1 MSYARIPTILAA
13 TLFWFAAGCEFS
25 SDSST
30 DAENTDIVAEA
41 EADSSNTDKIP
52 EVETDTFGIEIDN
65 LKIKEDNVRRGDTF
79 TRILER
85 QGMDRSEAHNLSQE
99 IRSDFNVRRIVI
111 GRTIRFYHH
120 EENADIKHIIYPNS
134 RLNYTHIDLS
144 QEEPIVENTT
154 REPETR
160 IRYAEGNINSSLYHA
175 LQSSGHNT
183 DLAYRL
189 SRVFAWQLDFH
200 RIRQGDEFR
209 IVYEE
214 RLLDGEHIGIGDIK
228 VAQIN
233 HRNSNYFAF
242 RYEDGGDEYY
252 YDEEGN
258 SLRRSYKK
266 APVQY
271 SRITSRFTDNRYHPV
286 LGRNMPHHGVDYAAP
301 TGTPVYAVGDGTIT
315 QAHYDQN
322 NGNFVRIRH
331 NSVHESGYL
340 HLNGFASGIQ
350 SGVEVEQGDVIGY
363 VGSTGLATGP
373 HVCYRFWEN
382 GSPVNPMDVDA
393 DPVDP
398 LAEEYLDDY
407 EDHILAMM
415 KMMQE
420 LPEQEVSP
428 QDAPVGILIQNT
440 PVKNLVENPLP
451 SDS

>member
-1 MSYARIPTILAA
+1 MSYVRIAAILATIL
-13 TLFWFAAGCEFS
+13 LWFATGCDFNS
-25 SDSST
+25 NPST
-30 DAENTDIVAEA
+30 DAENPNTPT
-41 EADSSNTDKIP
+41 EADSSNTEKIA
-52 EVETDTFGIEIDN
+52 EVLTDTFGIEIDN
-65 LKIKEDNVRRGDTF
+65 LEIKEDNVRRGDTF

-85 QGMDRSEAHNLSQE
+85 QGMSRSEAHNLSQK
-99 IRSDFNVRRIVI
+99 IRPDFNVRRVVT
-111 GRTIRFYHH
+111 GRTMRFYHH
-120 EENADIKHIIYPNS
+120 EDNSELKHIIYPDS

-144 QEEPIVENTT
+144 QEEPIVEKTT

-160 IRYAEGNINSSLYHA
+160 LRYAEGHINSSLYQT
-175 LQSSGHNT
+175 LQANGHST
-183 DLAYRL
+183 DLAYTL
-189 SRVFAWQLDFH
+189 SQVFAWQLDFH

-214 RLLDGEHIGIGDIK
+214 HLLDGEHIGIGDIK

-233 HRNSNYFAF
+233 HRNNNYFAF
-242 RYEDGGDEYY
+242 RYEDEGDEYY

-315 QAHYDQN
+315 RAHYDQN

-340 HLNGFASGIQ
+340 HLNGFASGIR

-382 GSPVNPMDVDA
+382 GNPVNPLNVDA

-398 LAEEYLDDY
+398 LAEEYMDDY
-407 EDHILAMM
+407 EDHILSLM
-415 KMMQE
+415 KLMQE
-420 LPEQEVSP
+420 LPDQEKSP
-428 QDAPVGILIQNT
+428 QDTQVGILIQKT
-440 PVKNLVENPLP
+440 PATNLIENPVP